1 MVEFT
6 LPSGAARGKAAVD
19 KIENDMRP
27 DSKKAKACPA
37 KETAERAVKA
47 RDDYYPS
54 RQWLSVIG
62 QSCKGLDCSWRRAEA
77 LVLGRCI

>member
-27 DSKKAKACPA
+27 DSKKAKAC
-37 KETAERAVKA
+37 TALRAVKA
-47 RDDYYPS
+47 CDDY
-54 RQWLSVIG
+54 
-62 QSCKGLDCSWRRAEA
+62 
-77 LVLGRCI
+77 